1 MWFLTFEKGI
11 YVLRDNGPAPSE
23 LLKVLSINWLL
34 WVILWLYIQR
44 IFQLHSG
51 RNRNVDKLWKLY
63 VFGNEGHCWFYETSC
78 CVYLSFK
85 SCVYVRIQNLKFVK
99 HLIVIGRLSF
109 FIYLTHALFLYAF
122 SHISF
127 PDLWFLRFVACVC
140 LSYGMALL
148 LEKRC
153 TSKMKKYLGF

>member
-1 MWFLTFEKGI
+1 M
-11 YVLRDNGPAPSE
+11 
-23 LLKVLSINWLL
+23 
-34 WVILWLYIQR
+34 
-44 IFQLHSG
+44 
-51 RNRNVDKLWKLY
+51 
-63 VFGNEGHCWFYETSC
+63 
-78 CVYLSFK
+78 
-85 SCVYVRIQNLKFVK
+85 IQNLKFVK